1 MTNETP
7 HDQKRV
13 SRPAFAEARLR
24 LRAGRSAKSL
34 PSKDGGHRYFARGA
48 DVLRAALISMPSTP
62 GVYRMI
68 GEKGEVLYV
77 GKAKALKKRV
87 ASYTQMARLPVRLQ
101 RMVALV
107 HAVEMTHTHTEAEAL
122 LLEAN
127 LIRYHEP
134 PFNVLLLD
142 DKSYPSILITRH
154 DFPQVVKY
162 RGSREERGWYYGPF
176 ASAEAVMETLN
187 LLTRGFQLRNCS
199 DTVFAARK
207 RPCLQYHI
215 RRCTA
220 PCVGLVTR
228 EEYAEQVKEAC
239 AFLSGKSDALLK
251 ELQAKMQGASEARDF
266 ESAAE
271 IRDRIKA
278 IAHMHTKQ
286 AAHVAGVADA
296 DVAALHRAG
305 SHSCIEVFFIRAGS
319 NYGSRAFFP
328 QHAAEVS
335 EAEMMSQF
343 VAQFYAEKIPP
354 SCILL
359 SHPPQ
364 DAALLVEALGK
375 QAGRKVQIFV
385 PRQGEK
391 FRLIG
396 MALKNAKESLA
407 RRLAERQSQTALLEG
422 MAKIFALA
430 NAPKRIEVYD
440 NSHVSGKHAVGAMIV
455 AGPEGFHKKS
465 YRIFNIK
472 SEDLA
477 PGDDVA
483 MLREV
488 LKRRFSR
495 ALSEDQRDE
504 PGLWPDVLLIDG
516 GAGQLTAACTVLADL
531 GVNDVPLIAIAKG
544 PDRNAG
550 RERFFMEG
558 RQTFSLEPRDPVL
571 YFLQRLRDEAHR
583 FAIGRH
589 RARRARAIRTSKLD
603 GVPGVGS
610 KRKRQLLLQFGSAEG
625 VARAGMADLKRT
637 PGISAELARKIYD
650 YFHGGS

>member
-7 HDQKRV
+7 HDPKRT
-13 SRPAFAEARLR
+13 SRK
-24 LRAGRSAKSL
+24 AKSL
-34 PSKDGGHRYFARGA
+34 PGKAGVHRHFARGA
-48 DVLRAALISMPSTP
+48 EVLRQVLLHMPNTP
-62 GVYRMI
+62 GVYRMM

-87 ASYTQMARLPVRLQ
+87 TSYTQMARLPVRLQ

-107 HAVEMTHTHTEAEAL
+107 RGVELTHTHTEAEAL

-127 LIRYHEP
+127 LIHHHEP

-142 DKSYPSILITRH
+142 DKSYPSILITKH
-154 DFPQVVKY
+154 DFPQVMKY

-176 ASAEAVMETLN
+176 ASVDAVHETLN
-187 LLTRGFQLRNCS
+187 LLTRGFQLRNCN

-215 RRCTA
+215 KRCTA
-220 PCVGLVTR
+220 PCVGRVTVDQ
-228 EEYAEQVKEAC
+228 YAEQVKEAR

-251 ELQAKMQGASEARDF
+251 ELQAKMEKSSEAQDY

-271 IRDRIKA
+271 IRDRIRA
-278 IAHMHTKQ
+278 IASMHTKQ
-286 AAHVAGVADA
+286 SARMAGVADA
-296 DVAALHRAG
+296 DVAGLYRTG
-305 SHSCIEVFFIRAGS
+305 GQSCIEVFFIRSGA

-328 QHAAEVS
+328 RHAGEVS

-343 VAQFYAEKIPP
+343 VAQFYAGKNPP
-354 SCILL
+354 PCILL
-359 SHPPQ
+359 SRAPE
-364 DAALLVEALGK
+364 DAALLSEALGQ
-375 QAGRKVQIFV
+375 QAGRKVSIAV

-391 FRLIG
+391 FRLIQ
-396 MALKNAKESLA
+396 MALKNAKESLS
-407 RRLAERQSQTALLEG
+407 RRLAERSNQAALLEG
-422 MAKIFALA
+422 VAKTFGLA
-430 NAPKRIEVYD
+430 VAPKRIEVYD
-440 NSHVSGKHAVGAMIV
+440 NSHVSGKFAVGAMIV
-455 AGPEGFHKKS
+455 AGAEGFIKKA

-472 SEDLA
+472 SEDLT

-495 ALSEDQRDE
+495 ALSENQREE
-504 PGLWPDVLLIDG
+504 PGAWPDLVLIDG
-516 GAGQLTAACTVLADL
+516 GAGQLTAARTVFADL

-558 RQTFSLEPRDPVL
+558 RAAFSLEPRDPVL

-589 RARRARAIRTSKLD
+589 RARRARAIRGSKLD
-603 GVPGVGS
+603 GIPSVGS

-637 PGISAELARKIYD
+637 PGISAELAQKIYD
-650 YFHGGS
+650 YFHGGN